1 LRERE
6 FGGDPAAGAPLE
18 GFVSVNLRE
27 APAEHRP
34 PLPLASLLVEES
46 AGMVEVQG
54 IRCSRGHFNHPR
66 ALYCTACGI
75 ATTHQTH
82 ILVRGPR
89 PPLGV
94 LVLDDGST
102 YSLDTGYVIGAAPE
116 GDEAVVRGDE
126 RPLRLP
132 APEDQVSPVHAEIR
146 LVDWDVQIFDRG
158 SASGTFV
165 LPPGAQQWQPVIP
178 GSPAV
183 LVANSHI
190 ACGRRVFAFESHLRT

>member
-1 LRERE
+1 
-6 FGGDPAAGAPLE
+6 
-18 GFVSVNLRE
+18 VNLHE
-27 APAEHRP
+27 APKERRA
-34 PLPLASLLVEES
+34 PLPLASAPVEEL
-46 AGMVEVQG
+46 AGAVEVQG

-82 ILVRGPR
+82 VLVRGPR

-102 YSLDTGYVIGAAPE
+102 YSLDSGYVIGASPE
-116 GDEAVVRGDE
+116 GDDAVVRGEE

-132 APEDQVSPVHAEIR
+132 SPEDRVSPVHAEIR
-146 LVDWDVQIFDRG
+146 LVDWDVQVIDRG

-165 LPPGAQQWQPVIP
+165 LPSGAQQWQPVTP
-178 GSPAV
+178 GSPTV
-183 LVANSHI
+183 VVPNSHV
-190 ACGRRVFAFESHLRT
+190 ACGTRVFAFESHLRN